1 VIRSR
6 WLVCLG
12 VHLEERVRL
21 GVESITA
28 SACRATQ
35 GLNANEL
42 DKSKQAMQQLQW
54 IANLGIFTSVNR
66 VRVSYLFHWS
76 RSAML

>member
-1 VIRSR
+1 VFTLKS
-6 WLVCLG
+6 V
-12 VHLEERVRL
+12 RVW
-21 GVESITA
+21 VSESIIA
-28 SACRATQ
+28 SASGATQ

-54 IANLGIFTSVNR
+54 IANLGICTSVNR
-66 VRVSYLFHWS
+66 MRVSYLFHWS